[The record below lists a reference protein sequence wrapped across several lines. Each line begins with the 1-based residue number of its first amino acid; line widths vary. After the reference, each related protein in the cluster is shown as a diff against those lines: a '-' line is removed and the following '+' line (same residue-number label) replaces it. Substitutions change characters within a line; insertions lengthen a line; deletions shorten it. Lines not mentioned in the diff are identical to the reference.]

1 MKDRHDITKNKL
13 KHSVDKHFPK
23 DHKLRKIFNL
33 QTIKISY
40 SRMNNAMQIIDNH
53 NKHILNSSKHTDKS
67 PDNANV
73 NKSCTADRK
82 THAHLT
88 ETVSNYQ

>member
-40 SRMNNAMQIIDNH
+40 SCMSNTKQIINNH
-53 NKHILNSSKHTDKS
+53 NKPIFEFIQTSLYS
-67 PDNANV
+67 V
-73 NKSCTADRK
+73 NLQVTLM
-82 THAHLT
+82 TTNHACIVFYL
-88 ETVSNYQ
+88 